1 MYCKL
6 NIYQKLSEGATVNM
20 NTKPIIALDF
30 PSEKDVMGF
39 LAQFEEKLFV
49 KIGMELY
56 MQEGPRIVHQVK
68 SEGHDIF
75 LDLKLHDIP
84 NTVNSAMKGLG
95 RLGVDL
101 VNVHA
106 AGGRAMME
114 GALEGLEAGTAAG
127 GKRAALIAVTQLTST
142 TELQMQN
149 EQKIGLSLQE
159 SVLHYA
165 QLSKQAGLNGVV
177 CSVHEAHAIREACGE
192 DFLRVTPGIRMLGG
206 EAHDQKRIAT
216 PDGAKKDGS
225 SLIVVGRAITGA
237 ANPVVAYKKVCELW
251 EEK

>member
-1 MYCKL
+1 
-6 NIYQKLSEGATVNM
+6 M
-20 NTKPIIALDF
+20 NNKPIIALDF
-30 PSEKDVMGF
+30 PGEKEVFEF
-39 LAQFEEKLFV
+39 LNHFEEPLFV

-56 MQEGPRIVHQVK
+56 MQEGPDIVKKVK
-68 SEGHDIF
+68 DQGHNIF

-84 NTVNSAMKGLG
+84 NTVKSAMKGLA

-127 GKRAALIAVTQLTST
+127 KERAALIAVTQLTST
-142 TELQMQN
+142 TEQQMQE
-149 EQKIGLSLQE
+149 EQKIILSLQQ

-165 QLSKQAGLNGVV
+165 QVTKQAGLNGVV
-177 CSVHEAHAIREACGE
+177 CSVHEARAIREACGE

-206 EAHDQKRIAT
+206 QAHDQKRIAT
-216 PDGAKKDGS
+216 PDGARQDGS

-237 ANPVVAYKKVCELW
+237 ANPVLAYQEVCQLW

>member
-1 MYCKL
+1 
-6 NIYQKLSEGATVNM
+6 M

-30 PSEKDVMGF
+30 PGEENVLQF
-39 LAQFEEKLFV
+39 LAQFNEKLFV

-56 MQEGPRIVHQVK
+56 MQEGPDIVRKVK
-68 SEGHDIF
+68 EQGHEIF

-84 NTVNSAMKGLG
+84 NTVKSAMKGLA

-114 GALEGLEAGTAAG
+114 GALEGLEAGTEAG
-127 GKRAALIAVTQLTST
+127 KQRAALIAVTQLTST
-142 TELQMQN
+142 TEQQMQQ
-149 EQKIGLSLQE
+149 EQKITLSLNE

-165 QLSKQAGLNGVV
+165 QLTKQAGLNGVV
-177 CSVHEAHAIREACGE
+177 CSVHEARIIAETCGE

-206 EAHDQKRIAT
+206 DAHDQKRIAT

-237 ANPVVAYKKVCELW
+237 KDPVQAYKEVCRLW
-251 EEK
+251 EAK

>member
-1 MYCKL
+1 
-6 NIYQKLSEGATVNM
+6 M

-30 PSEKDVMGF
+30 PGEAEVFQF
-39 LAQFEEKLFV
+39 LNHFDEPLFV

-56 MQEGPRIVHQVK
+56 MQEGPDIVRKVK
-68 SEGHDIF
+68 EQGHDIF

-84 NTVNSAMKGLG
+84 NTVKSAMKGLA

-106 AGGRAMME
+106 AGGRPMME
-114 GALEGLEAGTAAG
+114 AALEGLEAGTQG
-127 GKRAALIAVTQLTST
+127 RARAKLIAVTQLTST
-142 TELQMQN
+142 TEEQMQA
-149 EQKIGLSLQE
+149 EQKIALSLKD

-165 QLSKQAGLNGVV
+165 SLTKQAGLDGVV
-177 CSVHEAHAIREACGE
+177 CSVHEARAIADVCGE
-192 DFLRVTPGIRMLGG
+192 EFLRVTPGIRMLGG

-237 ANPVVAYKKVCELW
+237 ADKPAAYKEVCQLW
-251 EEK
+251 EGN

>member
-1 MYCKL
+1 
-6 NIYQKLSEGATVNM
+6 M
-20 NTKPIIALDF
+20 NNKPIIALDF
-30 PSEKDVMGF
+30 PGEKEVLHF
-39 LAQFEEKLFV
+39 LHQFNEPLFV

-56 MQEGPRIVHQVK
+56 MQEGPSIVQKVK
-68 SEGHDIF
+68 EQGHDIF

-84 NTVNSAMKGLG
+84 NTVKSAMKGLA

-106 AGGRAMME
+106 AGGKPMME
-114 GALEGLEAGTAAG
+114 GALEGLEAGTPAG
-127 GKRAALIAVTQLTST
+127 KKRAALIAVTQLTST
-142 TELQMQN
+142 TEQQMQT
-149 EQKIGLSLQE
+149 EQKIALSLQE

-165 QLSKQAGLNGVV
+165 QLTKQAGLDGVV
-177 CSVHEAHAIREACGE
+177 CSVHEARAIADACGE

-216 PDGAKKDGS
+216 PDGARKDGS

-237 ANPVVAYKKVCELW
+237 VDPQAAYKEVCELW

>member
-1 MYCKL
+1 
-6 NIYQKLSEGATVNM
+6 
-20 NTKPIIALDF
+20 
-30 PSEKDVMGF
+30 
-39 LAQFEEKLFV
+39 
-49 KIGMELY
+49 MELY
-56 MQEGPRIVHQVK
+56 MQEGPSIVHKVK
-68 SEGHDIF
+68 ELGHDVF

-84 NTVNSAMKGLG
+84 NTVKSAMKGLA

-114 GALEGLEAGTAAG
+114 GALEGLDAGTAAG
-127 GKRAALIAVTQLTST
+127 QSRAKLIAVTQLTST
-142 TELQMQN
+142 TEEQMQR
-149 EQKIGLSLQE
+149 EQAIPLTLNE

-165 QLSKQAGLNGVV
+165 SLTKQAGLNGVV
-177 CSVHEAHAIREACGE
+177 CSVHEARAIADACGE

-216 PDGAKKDGS
+216 PDGARQDGS

-237 ANPVVAYKKVCELW
+237 TNPVKAYEEVLNLW
-251 EEK
+251 EAN

>member
-1 MYCKL
+1 MS
-6 NIYQKLSEGATVNM
+6 N
-20 NTKPIIALDF
+20 KPIIALDF
-30 PSEKDVMGF
+30 PREEDVFHF
-39 LAQFEEKLFV
+39 LNKFDEQLFV

-56 MQEGPRIVHQVK
+56 LQEGPDIVRKVK
-68 SEGHDIF
+68 NQGHEIF

-84 NTVNSAMKGLG
+84 NTVKSAMKGLA

-106 AGGRAMME
+106 AGGIKMME
-114 GALEGLEAGTAAG
+114 GALEGLEAGTPAG
-127 GKRAALIAVTQLTST
+127 QKRAKLIAVTQLTST
-142 TELQMQN
+142 TEEQMQK
-149 EQKIGLSLQE
+149 EQKISLPLLD

-165 QLSKQAGLNGVV
+165 SITKQAGLDGVV
-177 CSVHEAHAIREACGE
+177 CSVHEAKKISEVCGNE
-192 DFLRVTPGIRMLGG
+192 FLRVTPGIRLKGG

-216 PDGAKKDGS
+216 PDGARKDGS

-237 ANPVVAYKKVCELW
+237 ENPVLAYKKVCELW